1 MTKNF
6 KAISLFML
14 ILIAV
19 GIICSCGGNGVDT
32 DLGVNSDTTSQ
43 DTVIDSNPNKPVT
56 SDTETE
62 ISSDL
67 ITDTSTDTNTDINAD
82 SDEIIDT
89 ESAITAEIDREFI
102 SFEFKLVNIETDAQK
117 NAQISFGA
125 YTIDKNGKIAYIQPG
140 TPNEGDKFAYITYN
154 TIANA

>member
-19 GIICSCGGNGVDT
+19 GIICSCGGNGVET

-67 ITDTSTDTNTDINAD
+67 ITDTSTDTNTDISAD
-82 SDEIIDT
+82 SNEIIDT
-89 ESAITAEIDREFI
+89 E
-102 SFEFKLVNIETDAQK
+102 
-117 NAQISFGA
+117 
-125 YTIDKNGKIAYIQPG
+125 NGDNGNGNNPEDNYF
-140 TPNEGDKFAYITYN
+140 PNDNGSNEDLWTGNKQ
-154 TIANA
+154 